1 MKFVDNFK
9 VWAMHEGSEFEEK
22 RRAAYIKNGMG
33 GIDGRYR
40 YHWHSYGNKTII
52 LDMETGKTGTARCK
66 KGDEFSSI
74 IGVGVAWA
82 RLKGEEIPV
91 EYKTV
96 RLKTLKV
103 GDKFIIAD
111 NRNFKDIYTFVGR
124 YNFES
129 IDKCFCATGKRL
141 EKLAAFYSDTVVIK
155 L

>member
-1 MKFVDNFK
+1 MKFVNSFK
-9 VWAMHEGSEFEEK
+9 TWALNECSDFESK
-22 RRAAYIKNGMG
+22 RKAAYIKSGMG
-33 GIDGRYR
+33 DIDER
-40 YHWHSYGNKTII
+40 YHWHSYGNKIII

-66 KGDEFSSI
+66 EDDEFSSI

-82 RLKGEEIPV
+82 RLKGEEIPM

-96 RLKTLKV
+96 RLKTLKT
-103 GDKFIIAD
+103 GDKFIIANNKD
-111 NRNFKDIYTFVGR
+111 FKETYTFVGR

-129 IDKCFCATGKRL
+129 IDKCFCATGEKL

>member
-1 MKFVDNFK
+1 MKFVNNFK
-9 VWAMHEGSEFEEK
+9 VWAMNECSEFEEK
-22 RRAAYIKNGMG
+22 RKTAYIKSGMG
-33 GIDGRYR
+33 DIDWR

-66 KGDEFSSI
+66 EDDEFSSI
-74 IGVGVAWA
+74 IAVGVAWA
-82 RLKGEEIPV
+82 RLKGEEIPM

-96 RLKTLKV
+96 RLKTLKT
-103 GDKFIIAD
+103 GDKFIIANNKD
-111 NRNFKDIYTFVGR
+111 FKETYTFVGR

-129 IDKCFCATGKRL
+129 IDKCFCATGEKL